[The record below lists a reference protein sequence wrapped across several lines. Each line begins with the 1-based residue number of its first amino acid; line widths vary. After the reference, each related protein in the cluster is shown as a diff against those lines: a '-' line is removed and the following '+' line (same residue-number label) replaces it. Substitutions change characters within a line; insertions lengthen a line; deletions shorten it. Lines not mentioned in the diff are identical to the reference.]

1 MKMASKLLSRDQS
14 RIGQFICIILVL
26 IHHWSQI
33 SELNGIVLIFSPFK
47 YIGGCACC
55 GFFFF
60 SGYGL
65 YESYK
70 KNVKSFKRQFIRKRF
85 SKVLVPFIFS
95 CIIYYFIWIF
105 RAKQNFTFSNFFLSA
120 LGLNLEVNGH
130 FWFMQSLILLYVCL
144 YFSILIVNTK
154 TKQIILLF
162 VVNILLILMIGRS
175 CGYLSSLGFSI
186 GIVASHTNSDKNM
199 RFEKKTLFCALGAF
213 LICYYFAF
221 YENIFFKFTFTLSL
235 IAFLPLLVW
244 SSKKIKASI
253 FLLWLSGYSYYF
265 YLTNAMVLIINAYA
279 FGKNMNIL
287 GLILYI
293 VFNVFLGIVLKTII
307 DVFTK
312 IISCYKISR

>member
-1 MKMASKLLSRDQS
+1 
-14 RIGQFICIILVL
+14 
-26 IHHWSQI
+26 
-33 SELNGIVLIFSPFK
+33 
-47 YIGGCACC
+47 
-55 GFFFF
+55 
-60 SGYGL
+60 
-65 YESYK
+65 
-70 KNVKSFKRQFIRKRF
+70 
-85 SKVLVPFIFS
+85 
-95 CIIYYFIWIF
+95 
-105 RAKQNFTFSNFFLSA
+105 
-120 LGLNLEVNGH
+120 
-130 FWFMQSLILLYVCL
+130 
-144 YFSILIVNTK
+144 
-154 TKQIILLF
+154 
-162 VVNILLILMIGRS
+162 
-175 CGYLSSLGFSI
+175 
-186 GIVASHTNSDKNM
+186 M

-265 YLTNAMVLIINAYA
+265 YLTNAMALIINAYA